1 MLTKLSP
8 RNLFLVALAACLLL
22 IGLWYTLRFQ
32 PRQAQISELSGQ
44 LDTLNTQVATLR
56 TSAARLP
63 ALRTEVEA
71 MRTERETF
79 LAALPSAANFGPV
92 LDELRLTTAATGA
105 TMNNFSVQTG
115 NVANLPGGVRPLNL
129 TVGITGKFSQ
139 VFQTL
144 RAIETMSRFTT
155 VSNVSLQ
162 LPTATSFDPNLEGS
176 LGMTVYTFDPAQA
189 AAQAGAT
196 PNAPAA
202 PSAPPAAPGGT
213 Q

>member
-1 MLTKLSP
+1 MSTKLSP
-8 RNLFLVALAACLLL
+8 RNLFLVVLAGCILL
-22 IGLWYTLRFQ
+22 IGLWYMLRFQ
-32 PRQAQISELSGQ
+32 PRQAQITDLGGQ

-63 ALRTEVEA
+63 ALRTEVET
-71 MRTERETF
+71 MRVDREKF

-92 LDELRLTTAATGA
+92 LDELRVTTAATGA
-105 TMNNFSVQTG
+105 RMNNFSVQTG
-115 NVANLPGGVRPLNL
+115 TVANLPGGVRPLNL

-144 RAIETMSRFTT
+144 RAIETMGRFTT

-162 LPTATSFDPNLEGS
+162 LPTATSFDPDLEGS

-196 PNAPAA
+196 PDAPAA
-202 PSAPPAAPGGT
+202 PSAPPASGGT